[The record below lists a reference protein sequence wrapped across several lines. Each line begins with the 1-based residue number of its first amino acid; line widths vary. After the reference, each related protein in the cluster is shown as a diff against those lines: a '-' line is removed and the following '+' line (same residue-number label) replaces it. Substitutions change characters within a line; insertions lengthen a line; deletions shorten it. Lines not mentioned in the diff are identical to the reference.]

1 MEQHEGAGADAL
13 GEVVYVELP
22 EVGAQLTA
30 GQVCGEIESTKS
42 VSELFAPVSG
52 EVVQINEA
60 AAADPALINSDPY
73 GEGWLFRV
81 AVSDEFRVIRRL
93 SSGASFFWVPTIQS
107 MALPSKLLSARM
119 LSVAK
124 CTFCAPVCVE
134 MTALLVP
141 LSEPPVV
148 VCVARTWV
156 EAFVPL

>member
-1 MEQHEGAGADAL
+1 MSTVQPGLRYSAEHEWINDDSPVTVGISAVAADAL

-81 AVSDEFRVIRRL
+81 AVSDE
-93 SSGASFFWVPTIQS
+93 GP
-107 MALPSKLLSARM
+107 LLSAEEYAAANSAE
-119 LSVAK
+119 L
-124 CTFCAPVCVE
+124 
-134 MTALLVP
+134 
-141 LSEPPVV
+141 
-148 VCVARTWV
+148 
-156 EAFVPL
+156 